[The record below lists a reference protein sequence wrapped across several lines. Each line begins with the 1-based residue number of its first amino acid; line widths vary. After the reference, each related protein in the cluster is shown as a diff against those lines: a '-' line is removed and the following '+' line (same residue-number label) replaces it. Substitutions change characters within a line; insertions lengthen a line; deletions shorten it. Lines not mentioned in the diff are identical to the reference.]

1 MNPLETPPA
10 VLHMLCGKI
19 ASGKSTLA
27 RQLAEQPGTVR
38 INEDDW
44 LSRLYPNEI
53 LAIADYARCAARLR
67 AAMAPHIEA
76 LLHCGVSVVLD
87 FPANTPDTRSWARGV
102 FERAG
107 AAHRLHFLDIA
118 NSMCKARL
126 RSRNASG
133 EHPYETSDA
142 QFDLITRHFVAPSAD
157 EGFVVVRHH

>member
-27 RQLAEQPGTVR
+27 RRLAEQPGTVR

-53 LAIADYARCAARLR
+53 LAVADYVRCAARLR

-76 LLHCGVSVVLD
+76 LLRSGVSVVLD
-87 FPANTPDTRSWARGV
+87 FPANTPDTRSWARSI
-102 FERAG
+102 FEQAG
-107 AAHRLHFLDIA
+107 AAHRLHLLDI
-118 NSMCKARL
+118 SDGLCKTRL
-126 RSRNASG
+126 RARNASG
-133 EHPYETSDA
+133 DHPYETSDA
-142 QFDLITRHFVAPSAD
+142 QFDLITRHFVAPSAE
-157 EGFVVVRHH
+157 EGFVVVRHN